1 MSLQIGFQYFPFKE
15 VELRPRA
22 FSHSLHGLKI
32 VQLSDLHL
40 SKKVK
45 LSYLKS
51 LVEQINLIKADVV
64 VFTGDIIQTSA
75 KNIQEHLEIFKDLN
89 APAYYVTGNH
99 DIFYGS
105 VALKEI
111 LQIYNVICLDNAMVK
126 LEINGNTFQLVGIS
140 DRYSFSKGIKRPI
153 KSLYA
158 SLDKDIFTIL
168 LAHQPKD
175 VSSIKN
181 TRIDIQLSGHTHA
194 GQLFPFSLI
203 VKLVQPYFQGLYTH
217 NKTLLYVT
225 SGLGYWGLAFRYKA
239 ASEIPIFTI
248 T

>member
-1 MSLQIGFQYFPFKE
+1 MSLQVGFQYFPFKE
-15 VELRPRA
+15 VELKPRA
-22 FSHSLHGLKI
+22 FSPSLHGLKI
-32 VQLSDLHL
+32 LQLSDLHL
-40 SKKVK
+40 HKKVK
-45 LSYLKS
+45 LSYLES
-51 LVEQINLIKADVV
+51 LVQQINAIKPDVV

-75 KNIQEHLEIFKDLN
+75 ENLQEHLAIFKDID
-89 APAYYVTGNH
+89 APTYYVTGNH

-105 VALKEI
+105 IALREI
-111 LQIYNVICLDNAMVK
+111 LEKHNVICLDNAMVK
-126 LEINGNTFQLVGIS
+126 LEIHGNLFQLVGIS

-175 VSSIKN
+175 ISYIKD

-194 GQLFPFSLI
+194 GQVFPFNLL
-203 VKLVQPYFQGLYTH
+203 VKLVQPYFKGLYTH

-225 SGLGYWGLAFRYKA
+225 SGLGYWGVGFRYKA
-239 ASEIPIFTI
+239 ASEIPVFRII
-248 T
+248 